1 METDSDRIGKGIN
14 PESSS
19 VETDFLTLDRHQR
32 RFQETGGIQVS
43 FRPNPAVSAGGSDET
58 PGIQWGQRGDWGQ
71 KEIRTSGCHGFT
83 VFGKEVA
90 SSFDNV
96 SQEHRLTEDG
106 KAVALVFDWWVRTD
120 QSNCN
125 RSEKSLTAVMGISS
139 ASMWRCEQMNTG
151 DSRDSL
157 PGVGS
162 RPWLPFTIDASRP
175 ITSI

>member
-58 PGIQWGQRGDWGQ
+58 PGIQWGKRGDWGQ
-71 KEIRTSGCHGFT
+71 KEIRNSGCHGFT

-90 SSFDNV
+90 SSFDKTV
-96 SQEHRLTEDG
+96 KPWHSYSTGGCER
-106 KAVALVFDWWVRTD
+106 
-120 QSNCN
+120 
-125 RSEKSLTAVMGISS
+125 IS
-139 ASMWRCEQMNTG
+139 RI
-151 DSRDSL
+151 SRIAIAAKN
-157 PGVGS
+157 P
-162 RPWLPFTIDASRP
+162 
-175 ITSI
+175 